1 MCARYKSCELWQAY
15 SQHKTLLSYR
25 GAVAGGQA
33 YEMVHHTAAEGA
45 QQEEEGVQGGS
56 AV

>member
-45 QQEEEGVQGGS
+45 QEEEEGGQGSS